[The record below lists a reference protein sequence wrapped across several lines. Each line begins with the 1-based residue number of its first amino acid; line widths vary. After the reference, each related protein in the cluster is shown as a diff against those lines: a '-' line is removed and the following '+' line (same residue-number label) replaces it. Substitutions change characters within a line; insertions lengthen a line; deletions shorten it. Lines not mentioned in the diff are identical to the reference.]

1 MQPFTVLSGVAANL
15 RINNIDTDVI
25 IPVAWV
31 KNSVP
36 DIAAGLF
43 GRWRYTSG
51 EDIERTVEN
60 PEFILNRDGFRQTRI
75 LLAAK
80 NFGCGSS
87 REHAVWALAGFGIR
101 CIIAE
106 SFADIFFSNCFKN
119 GVLPIQLEPGILDAL
134 AHEVDALSPQRSMTV
149 DLVHCRITS
158 PAGQLIE
165 FRVDP
170 PKRDALLRGLDP
182 IGATLVHADAIETFQ
197 QADAL
202 RRPWIYRPGA
212 GAAED

>member
-25 IPVAWV
+25 IPVAWI

-51 EDIERTVEN
+51 EDIMNTVEN
-60 PEFILNRDGFRQTRI
+60 PEFILNRDGFRNTRI
-75 LLAAK
+75 LVAAK

-87 REHAVWALAGFGIR
+87 REHAVWALAAFGIR

-106 SFADIFFSNCFKN
+106 SFADIFYNNCFKN
-119 GVLPIQLEPGILDAL
+119 GVLPVQLDPDTLEAL
-134 AHEVDALSPQRSMTV
+134 SREVEALSPRSTMTV
-149 DLVHCRITS
+149 DLLQCSITS
-158 PAGQLIE
+158 PGGRTVGFQVE
-165 FRVDP
+165 PER
-170 PKRDALLRGLDP
+170 RDALLRGLDAV
-182 IGATLVHADAIETFQ
+182 GSTLMEVSAIDDFQKADAQ
-197 QADAL
+197 
-202 RRPWIYRPGA
+202 RRPWVYRPGA
-212 GAAED
+212 DAT